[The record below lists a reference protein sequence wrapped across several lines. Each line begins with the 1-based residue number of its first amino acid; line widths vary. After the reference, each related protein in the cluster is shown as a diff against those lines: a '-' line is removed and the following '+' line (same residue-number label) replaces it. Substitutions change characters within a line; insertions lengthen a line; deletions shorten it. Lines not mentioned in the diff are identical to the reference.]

1 MAKYFRSRQGG
12 NFKQRDGSNLG
23 LQAYKDQQAAQ
34 ITAEKENLQT
44 LLQFRK
50 SQERGLVDAGQNE
63 LWNFDQLDNL
73 ENKIHANKIRATTVA
88 KETELKKISDQ
99 AKIYGDE
106 AKWLQE
112 WAPKFYGNVLKAG
125 MAGVELYDKW
135 QSDKK
140 FQDLLE
146 DPKFEESINILSGVE
161 GQARKDIIAAKN
173 KAYSDKDIKAVEYLD
188 GLLKNSSGRLSEK
201 IADHLIDRFDAL
213 EADLERFI
221 RSDEGA
227 GTGGWKAENVVEF
240 YKMRSRELI
249 KQFGLTGG
257 GATKLLKH
265 FSLKG
270 ALKSSE
276 LADEDKLISDEK
288 ARFEKKDDIISKIG
302 QGADLRLAINDAI
315 ITYQNNSYRAGD
327 ERTGILKGFP
337 NPRAALELLF
347 EDVALSGK
355 ISDLEQLKNDFLDSC
370 TPGSMKGNTCVTYR
384 QRFPKTSEG
393 SLYSNLDEIIVRTGK
408 KLAQKSDDKRKG
420 DDGFALNDWNARI
433 SGTGIYAPG
442 GEKENEA
449 LTSID
454 TEDKV
459 EMAFTAYREAKTNGN
474 TKTMDAIGKVL
485 FINPRSTTRE
495 AVIEGLWR
503 ESIQGDEDGAA
514 FYWLQLSDTERQD
527 ERLIKLYKPVQRVQ
541 AAGYNKKS
549 IKARL
554 EGDIKEHSHS
564 VNLLGG
570 NTISESGKRLLPHY
584 EQRFYFHLN
593 DLEASGKFG
602 PNESLTMVNTALS
615 LARKDLKSNE
625 GIFKIKD
632 YDGDIGGIAAAKTV
646 FSFFDDTD
654 SPEPE
659 WDNIREQL
667 KVTGGNL
674 LGDDGLPIKGLI
686 HPESLKNSVIHIQR
700 GQPVTLPDGVHIAYE
715 LRNKSLSKTE
725 FVNKLLEQ
733 GGFSKSLY
741 LKPNANDI
749 VDLKVNKLWGS
760 RGVTLRT
767 RGTDRVTLDLYT
779 NIINQ
784 EKQAKQFYEGVEFDG
799 KGGVPGEHLG
809 ATPLGET
816 SDGFYNFPIPM
827 PNLYRYKDLQQ
838 ALQKEYPN
846 LDLSDISVNS
856 AGVVSVNSDES
867 YKILLKNKAKLGLK
881 FKANASGGFDLVSE
895 SNQLWRVQQI
905 GRDLDELEEK
915 IDNQI
920 KTIETIL
927 EDK

>member
-44 LLQFRK
+44 LLTFRK

-63 LWNFDQLDNL
+63 LWNFEQLDSL

-188 GLLKNSSGRLSEK
+188 GLLKNSSGRLSNK
-201 IADHLIDRFDAL
+201 IADHLIDRFEAL
-213 EADLERFI
+213 ESDLERFI

-227 GTGGWKAENVVEF
+227 GTGGWKAENVLEF

-249 KQFGLTGG
+249 KQFGLTGE
-257 GATKLLKH
+257 GATKLTKH

-270 ALKSSE
+270 AIKSSE
-276 LADEDKLISDEK
+276 LADQDKLISDEK
-288 ARFEKKDDIISKIG
+288 IRLEKRDDILSKIG
-302 QGADLRLAINDAI
+302 QGSDLRLSINDAV

-327 ERTGILKGFP
+327 QRTGILKGYP
-337 NPRAALELLF
+337 DAPDALLHVI
-347 EDVALSGK
+347 EDVLNSGK
-355 ISDLEQLKNDFLDSC
+355 ISDVDQFKNDVLDSC
-370 TPGSMKGNTCVTYR
+370 TPGSMKGNTCVTWR
-384 QRFPKTSEG
+384 QRYPKTEPG
-393 SLYSNLDEIIVRTGK
+393 HLIDRIDELITRTGK
-408 KLAQKSDDKRKG
+408 KLAEKSDNKRKG

-442 GEKENEA
+442 GEKESEA

-474 TKTMDAIGKVL
+474 EKTMDAIGKVL
-485 FINPRSTTRE
+485 FINPNSTTRE
-495 AVIEGLWR
+495 AIIEGLWR

-514 FYWLQLSDTERQD
+514 FYWLQLSNAERQD

-554 EGDIKEHSHS
+554 EGDIKEYSHT

-615 LARKDLKSNE
+615 LAREDLKSNE
-625 GIFKIKD
+625 GIFKIED
-632 YDGDIGGIAAAKTV
+632 YDKKGGGVIATKTK
-646 FSFFDDTD
+646 FSFFDNIDAPPPD
-654 SPEPE
+654 FE
-659 WDNIREQL
+659 NIREQL

-686 HPESLKNSVIHIQR
+686 DSEQLKNSVIQIQR
-700 GQPVTLPDGVHIAYE
+700 GQPVTLPDSVHIAYE
-715 LRNKSLSKTE
+715 LSNKSLSKTE
-725 FVNKLLEQ
+725 FVNKLLKQ
-733 GGFSKSLY
+733 GGFNLSL
-741 LKPNANDI
+741 I
-749 VDLKVNKLWGS
+749 H
-760 RGVTLRT
+760 
-767 RGTDRVTLDLYT
+767 
-779 NIINQ
+779 I
-784 EKQAKQFYEGVEFDG
+784 
-799 KGGVPGEHLG
+799 
-809 ATPLGET
+809 
-816 SDGFYNFPIPM
+816 
-827 PNLYRYKDLQQ
+827 
-838 ALQKEYPN
+838 
-846 LDLSDISVNS
+846 
-856 AGVVSVNSDES
+856 
-867 YKILLKNKAKLGLK
+867 
-881 FKANASGGFDLVSE
+881 
-895 SNQLWRVQQI
+895 
-905 GRDLDELEEK
+905 
-915 IDNQI
+915 
-920 KTIETIL
+920 
-927 EDK
+927 